1 MNKITSFFKD
11 IYQKRVILY
20 ELARRDLEK
29 QYVGSYLGFV
39 WIYLQPLMFISVIY
53 TIFSFGLKNAS
64 DIGNFPFSVHLIT
77 GIIAWFFIS
86 SNLNTH
92 VKVIKQ
98 HSFLLKKVD
107 FRLSMLP
114 IVNLISS
121 SLPHLF
127 LVIISIIIILFN
139 DIPMSIYIIQLI
151 YYFFSMCFLLLGIG
165 WITSSTQLFIP
176 DVSKLISLLITF
188 GFWLTPIFWD
198 LNKIPAKYQWLVSLN
213 PFAYIVQGYRDSIYL
228 NIWFWEKPYETL
240 YFWIITIVS
249 LLIGITIFKKLKPH
263 FAEVV

>member
-1 MNKITSFFKD
+1 
-11 IYQKRVILY
+11 
-20 ELARRDLEK
+20 
-29 QYVGSYLGFV
+29 
-39 WIYLQPLMFISVIY
+39 
-53 TIFSFGLKNAS
+53 
-64 DIGNFPFSVHLIT
+64 
-77 GIIAWFFIS
+77 
-86 SNLNTH
+86 
-92 VKVIKQ
+92 
-98 HSFLLKKVD
+98 
-107 FRLSMLP
+107 
-114 IVNLISS
+114 
-121 SLPHLF
+121 
-127 LVIISIIIILFN
+127 
-139 DIPMSIYIIQLI
+139 
-151 YYFFSMCFLLLGIG
+151 MCFLLLGIG